1 MKSSYVFAQ
10 RPQTTSKFDNTLIIS
25 IILLLGLGLV
35 TLYVSSANYAY
46 RMFDDDLYFV
56 KRQLIFIG
64 ISSIF
69 AIVCAWIDLEYIRKL
84 LPVIVIGTFVLC
96 ILPFFPV
103 IGIERNGASRWIA
116 LPGGLTFQPS
126 EVAKIALVLFLANIL
141 DKKHDRLNDA
151 MATVLPC
158 AIGIFSFVI
167 IVFIQNDFSTAVF
180 LLLTGFVILF
190 VSGIKLVWFG
200 IFAIFALPA
209 SFLFVF
215 TKEYRVNRLIAFLR
229 PDYDKNGVNY
239 QVTMS
244 KKAISDGGILGNGMT
259 GVDKVQGIPEVQADF
274 VFAGWAEGMG
284 FIGVIIYVII
294 LSLFAWKAFSIAY
307 SCKNRYRSIIAFG
320 CALIIVVQSGVNC
333 AVVSGALPATGIP
346 LPFFSAGGSSMF
358 LTLCLCGLL
367 INVSRYKDNNEV
379 RDYE

>member
-1 MKSSYVFAQ
+1 MKNESVLAQ
-10 RPQTTSKFDNTLIIS
+10 RPMQTKKIDNTLLLS
-25 IILLLGLGLV
+25 IIMLLGLGLV
-35 TLYVSSANYAY
+35 TLYVSSSSYAY
-46 RMFDDDLYFV
+46 RMFADDLYFI
-56 KRQLIFIG
+56 KRQLIYIC
-64 ISSIF
+64 ISSLF
-69 AIVCAWIDLEYIRKL
+69 AVLAAWINLDYVRKM
-84 LPVIVIGTFVLC
+84 LPYIVIGTFILC
-96 ILPFFPV
+96 IIPFFPV

-126 EVAKIALVLFLANIL
+126 EIAKMSLVLFLANLL

-158 AIGIFSFVI
+158 AIGIFAYVI
-167 IVFIQNDFSTAVF
+167 VVFLQNDFSTAVF
-180 LLLTGFVILF
+180 LLITGFAILF
-190 VSGIKLVWFG
+190 VAGIKLYWFA

-239 QVTMS
+239 QVSMS

-284 FIGVIIYVII
+284 FLGVLLYMVI
-294 LSLFAWKAFSIAY
+294 LGFFAWKAFQIAFQ
-307 SCKNRYRSIIAFG
+307 CKERYRSIIAFG
-320 CALIIVVQSGVNC
+320 SALIIVVQSGMNC
-333 AVVSGALPATGIP
+333 AVVSGAFPATGIP

-367 INVSRYKDNNEV
+367 INVSRYEKDIEV
-379 RDYE
+379 GSYE

>member
-1 MKSSYVFAQ
+1 MKSTSIFAQ
-10 RPQTTSKFDNTLIIS
+10 TPVSSAKTDNTLLLS

-35 TLYVSSANYAY
+35 TLYVSSSNYAN
-46 RMFDDDLYFV
+46 RMFDDDLYFI
-56 KRQLIFIG
+56 KRQLLYIG
-64 ISSIF
+64 VSGIF
-69 AIVCAWIDLEYIRKL
+69 AMVCVWINLDFLRKF
-84 LPVIVIGTFVLC
+84 LPVIVIGTFILC
-96 ILPFFPV
+96 TLPFFPM

-116 LPGGLTFQPS
+116 LPAGLTFQPS
-126 EVAKIALVLFLANIL
+126 EIAKIALVLFLANLL

-151 MATVLPC
+151 MATVLP
-158 AIGIFSFVI
+158 AAVGIFAFVI
-167 IVFIQNDFSTAVF
+167 IVFLQNDFSTAVF
-180 LLLTGFVILF
+180 LLIIGFTILF
-190 VSGIKLVWFG
+190 VVGIKLAWFA

-239 QVTMS
+239 QVNMS

-284 FIGVIIYVII
+284 FIGVLLYMLI
-294 LSLFAWKAFSIAY
+294 LGFFAWKAFHIAFK
-307 SCKNRYRSIIAFG
+307 CTDRYRSIIAFG
-320 CALIIVVQSGVNC
+320 SALIIVVQSGINC
-333 AVVSGALPATGIP
+333 AVVSGAFPATGIP

-358 LTLCLCGLL
+358 LTLCLCGFL
-367 INVSRYKDNNEV
+367 INISRYEKKIEV
-379 RDYE
+379 EL